1 MVPAATISLII
12 FEERDFV
19 SINKYSPKESKRH
32 TPLFT
37 NLLAHVTAAHRLL
50 QHSLLVTRDR
60 EGGGTVFNGTFSGIT
75 LAHRDD
81 DVLVTNE
88 A

>member
-1 MVPAATISLII
+1 MSA
-12 FEERDFV
+12 
-19 SINKYSPKESKRH
+19 SINIPQKKASD

-50 QHSLLVTRDR
+50 QHSLLVNRDR
-60 EGGGTVFNGTFSGIT
+60 EGGGTVFNGTFLGIT